1 MVVVDANVLVR
12 ALRSQTNASHLI
24 LRRMLSGKLRFAV
37 SPAVALEY
45 ESVLHRPGILGDRT
59 SLSLADIDRVLDAIF
74 AAAVET
80 PIWFRLRPVLN
91 DPKDE
96 LFVECAFASG
106 ADVIIT
112 DDRHFRHPA
121 LREYGIRALR
131 ADQFAAA
138 FNKEGNA

>member
-1 MVVVDANVLVR
+1 
-12 ALRSQTNASHLI
+12 
-24 LRRMLSGKLRFAV
+24 
-37 SPAVALEY
+37 
-45 ESVLHRPGILGDRT
+45 LHRPGILGDRT
-59 SLSLADIDRVLDAIF
+59 PLSPADIDRVLDAVF

-96 LFVECAFASG
+96 LYVECAFASG

-121 LREYGIRALR
+121 LRELFALCAR
-131 ADQFAAA
+131 INLRRA
-138 FNKEGNA
+138 FNKEGDA

>member
-1 MVVVDANVLVR
+1 MRLASARHTWGPHAVV
-12 ALRSQTNASHLI
+12 
-24 LRRMLSGKLRFAV
+24 SGG
-37 SPAVALEY
+37 
-45 ESVLHRPGILGDRT
+45 HC
-59 SLSLADIDRVLDAIF
+59 VLDAVF

-96 LFVECAFASG
+96 LYVECAFASG

-121 LREYGIRALR
+121 LREFGIRTLR
-131 ADQFAAA
+131 ADQFA
-138 FNKEGNA
+138 GSLQQGG